1 MRQATK
7 LPQPHHSEPKDNSMN
22 MRLFPFSLI
31 LLPLVA
37 AGWLPAHGQTAA
49 NSDQPVLIQLEG
61 VPLPDAIR
69 NLARQADM
77 NLILDPVL
85 TGSSPDANGKPYRP
99 PSVTKRL
106 ENKTTR
112 AALEEI
118 LKEHKL
124 VLIESPATT
133 VSRITFA
140 DRNAK
145 PVEAA
150 QVIGDT
156 NMIKSPVIIEDIP
169 LTMALREL
177 AKAAG
182 LKIELDAGL
191 SGGLNSQGRMTPE
204 SYVSLRWEKL
214 SAAQALAA
222 VMDTYDLQMTLTADG
237 ETYQISTKPKP
248 DSKAASPE
256 KAQKPVTGK

>member
-1 MRQATK
+1 MKLLSLRSLALSLTTVFMVSISQPATG
-7 LPQPHHSEPKDNSMN
+7 
-22 MRLFPFSLI
+22 
-31 LLPLVA
+31 V
-37 AGWLPAHGQTAA
+37 
-49 NSDQPVLIQLEG
+49 DQPTLIVLED

-69 NLARQADM
+69 NLARQATM
-77 NLILDPVL
+77 NFILDPEL
-85 TGSSPDANGKPYRP
+85 TSTSIDASGKFHRP

-112 AALEEI
+112 AAMEEI
-118 LKEHKL
+118 LKDHKL
-124 VLIESPATT
+124 VLIENPATT
-133 VSRITFA
+133 VYRITFA

-182 LKIELDAGL
+182 LKVELDAGL

-222 VMDTYDLQMTLTADG
+222 VVDTYDLQMTLTADG
-237 ETYQISTKPKP
+237 KTYRISPKPKP
-248 DSKAASPE
+248 ENKTGSTQPTPNSSPA
-256 KAQKPVTGK
+256 K